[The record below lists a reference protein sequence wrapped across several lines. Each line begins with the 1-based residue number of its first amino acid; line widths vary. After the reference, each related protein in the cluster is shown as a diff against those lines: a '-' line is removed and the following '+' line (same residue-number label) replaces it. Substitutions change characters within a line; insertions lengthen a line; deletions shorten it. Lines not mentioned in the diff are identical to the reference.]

1 MENRVYTQSTRG
13 NYKPSARATS
23 AHRSRYKRIGFCI
36 IPSLRNK
43 CWEKKTAPRFTFRL
57 LRAYGVK
64 GSAQGARSISLPSK
78 KSVIKICV
86 RLGSKASASRQHPTK
101 RRHAR
106 RGRQRKRTK
115 DASITRLYSERAQAR
130 IKSEKTKKRASAQK
144 PCNKR
149 ISRQNRVHL
158 ILLETIQTICARRRA

>member
-1 MENRVYTQSTRG
+1 MENRVYTQSARE
-13 NYKPSARATS
+13 NYKPLARAPS
-23 AHRSRYKRIGFCI
+23 AHRSRYKRVSFCI
-36 IPSLRNK
+36 IPSFRNK
-43 CWEKKTAPRFTFRL
+43 CQEKKTAPRFTFRL

-64 GSAQGARSISLPSK
+64 GSAQSAQTISLPSK
-78 KSVIKICV
+78 KRAIKIDKM
-86 RLGSKASASRQHPTK
+86 LGSKASASRQRPTK

-130 IKSEKTKKRASAQK
+130 IKSEKSKKRASAQK

-149 ISRQNRVHL
+149 TSRQNRVRL
-158 ILLETIQTICARRRA
+158 ILLETIQTF